1 MPCGSRVE
9 MARERSI
16 RFRLTVWYALILAAA
31 LGLFSG
37 LLWLSLRQRLLSEVD
52 RDLSDR
58 AARFQAYVT
67 RESAEV
73 APENLKD
80 EMEEFCQALPPSDY
94 LQLRG
99 SKGFEFHFPSAA
111 NASRPRTLRSQ
122 FRIADESFQLEIS
135 SSLEAIDHTLDL
147 LKILL

>member
-1 MPCGSRVE
+1 MG
-9 MARERSI
+9 RERSI

-58 AARFQAYVT
+58 AARFQTYVT

-80 EMEEFCQALPPSDY
+80 EMEEFCQALPPSDF
-94 LQLRG
+94 LELRG
-99 SKGFEFHFPSAA
+99 SKGFEFHFPAVVSAA
-111 NASRPRTLRSQ
+111 KQTR
-122 FRIADESFQLEIS
+122 
-135 SSLEAIDHTLDL
+135 
-147 LKILL
+147 